1 MDGQTSDII
10 WMGFKGRNL
19 FVGVVVENT
28 QLEVVGTS
36 HEPVLPGNKL
46 DAANWNLGNFEG
58 LDQSTCFV
66 VVNVDTSVVQT
77 R

>member
-58 LDQSTCFV
+58 LD
-66 VVNVDTSVVQT
+66 
-77 R
+77 